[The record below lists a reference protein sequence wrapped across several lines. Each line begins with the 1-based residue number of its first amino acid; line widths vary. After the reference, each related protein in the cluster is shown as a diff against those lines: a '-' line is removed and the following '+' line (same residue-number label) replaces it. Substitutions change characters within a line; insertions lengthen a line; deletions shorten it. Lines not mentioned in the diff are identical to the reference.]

1 MMIKV
6 LCALAAVFILLM
18 CPVVMAAFDPDD
30 YNYYLKIE
38 IQNTTDNPIT
48 GPFRFPI
55 DADGLITG
63 YYILS
68 DADDVRMLGTSHSHE
83 LMVAKDLSSSSA
95 YWRTDHTTVSANTT
109 IQKTMYFGNASATRS
124 QVWVAADG
132 DNCYAEPD
140 ASLSFNSGSSFAIN
154 ADVTLTGTPVGEC
167 YIVGKSGNYELLVD
181 DTPNFIFR
189 VYEVGTATTSQ
200 NLVPSQ
206 YINNTASFTGGYL
219 PSLLTDDSDSSYI
232 HKYNST
238 AYTTV
243 GLSNPTLPET
253 LNVGTVT
260 VYVRGWLGMSG
271 GLSWV
276 KPALRYDGAW
286 DSGAEMAVGGS
297 WAWHTE
303 VFPTDP
309 DGNSWSVE
317 DMGDLELMLTIR
329 GWPSILVSE
338 AYVKVEG
345 AYAGTVVEVNIPA
358 SVDTELN
365 VTGYYI
371 NGIIGV
377 FDGSV
382 SASGSVSSFHTN
394 TANIHVGEFNG
405 YIDNVKVSTP

>member
-167 YIVGKSGNYELLVD
+167 YIVGKSGSYELLVD
-181 DTPNFIFR
+181 DTPDFIFR

-200 NLVPSQ
+200 NLVPNQ

-232 HKYNST
+232 HE
-238 AYTTV
+238 YTSEGYTEV

-260 VYVRGWLGMSG
+260 VYVRGKLGMAG
-271 GLSWV
+271 GSSWV
-276 KPALRYDGAW
+276 EPALKYDGAW
-286 DSGAEMAVGGS
+286 NSGSKMYVTTS
-297 WAWHTE
+297 WAWYTE

-317 DMGDLELMLTIR
+317 DMHDLKLKLTIK
-329 GWPSILVSE
+329 GLPTVLVSE